1 MSDLKGAGFGLIP
14 VESIS
19 KDEEVRIVY
28 KMDPNW
34 IDMVRIE
41 RAVPSHMEEIIND
54 AIDNVL
60 KMHGYTKDMF

>member
-19 KDEEVRIVY
+19 KDEEVKIVY

-41 RAVPSHMEEIIND
+41 RAVPAHMEEIIND

-60 KMHGYTKDMF
+60 KMHGYTKDML